1 MVMQKFIGVLLVG
14 LLGLTLLLTGCG
26 DSGGGGGGDESGFVL
41 NESRLDDPDSRI
53 Q

>member
-1 MVMQKFIGVLLVG
+1 MQKFIGVLLVG

-26 DSGGGGGGDESGFVL
+26 DSGGGGGGGDESAFVL
-41 NESRLDDPDSRI
+41 NESRLDDPDSQI